1 MVVLCSPTRQ
11 NPFLVFLHSL
21 LKSNTQD
28 VFQDN
33 LLCAVETEQQ
43 GHWRGECTKYLT
55 LQLSQPYTGTIMQA
69 ETPTPAAA
77 EAPTVLL
84 CDLGEDSSFTPHRD
98 LTAKPSITNCHQD

>member
-43 GHWRGECTKYLT
+43 GHWRGECTN
-55 LQLSQPYTGTIMQA
+55 I
-69 ETPTPAAA
+69 
-77 EAPTVLL
+77 
-84 CDLGEDSSFTPHRD
+84 
-98 LTAKPSITNCHQD
+98 